1 MYLNTNTLLCILK
14 IHKIWPSSEVTL
26 LRPVYTKNVS
36 GYVCNHVSPRGN
48 ETLRPLRV
56 AIGERRQR
64 NPCLKHTYIKTPP
77 VGRWQSMT
85 SLPARPRYKGH
96 RKNTSFTSSS
106 EACVRSMAHSLGDA
120 VSHSPLG
127 KHGYI
132 RNLRPSPSWELRTA
146 SPRGRYWGTS
156 IPTPPCWGEC
166 KPISRKRRALS
177 QLYQAK
183 GVALGRLMAVSDI
196 IPFGQKPEL
205 HTLKHLP
212 ARCRDYRTQGR
223 AQRHGIRERFL

>member
-77 VGRWQSMT
+77 VGR
-85 SLPARPRYKGH
+85 
-96 RKNTSFTSSS
+96 
-106 EACVRSMAHSLGDA
+106 
-120 VSHSPLG
+120 
-127 KHGYI
+127 
-132 RNLRPSPSWELRTA
+132 
-146 SPRGRYWGTS
+146 
-156 IPTPPCWGEC
+156 
-166 KPISRKRRALS
+166 
-177 QLYQAK
+177 
-183 GVALGRLMAVSDI
+183 
-196 IPFGQKPEL
+196 
-205 HTLKHLP
+205 
-212 ARCRDYRTQGR
+212 
-223 AQRHGIRERFL
+223 